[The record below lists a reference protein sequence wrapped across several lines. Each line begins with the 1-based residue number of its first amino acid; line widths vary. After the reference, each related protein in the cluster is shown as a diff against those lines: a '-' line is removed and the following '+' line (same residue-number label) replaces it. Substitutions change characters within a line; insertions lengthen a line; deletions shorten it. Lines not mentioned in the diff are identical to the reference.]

1 MTQNILRFVIYG
13 GHVHPGGLKWLTLKK
28 HPFSEFSEMKERLVR
43 RVSAAMAWVTDS
55 YLFGENYKLL

>member
-1 MTQNILRFVIYG
+1 M
-13 GHVHPGGLKWLTLKK
+13 HPGGLKWLTLKK

-55 YLFGENYKLL
+55 YLFGENYNNNYLNMYYNSIK

>member
-1 MTQNILRFVIYG
+1 MVN
-13 GHVHPGGLKWLTLKK
+13 PEK

-55 YLFGENYKLL
+55 YLFGEDYKNYYFNI